1 MRARMTDGQKML
13 ARNVWRWREIRRIS
27 ASELAKR
34 VDWSVVEIEQVERAE
49 KFDLSLEDIDS
60 LAIALQIAPV
70 DLFRNDVH

>member
-1 MRARMTDGQKML
+1 ML

-34 VDWSVVEIEQVERAE
+34 VNWSVVKVEQVERAE
-49 KFDLSLEDIDS
+49 KIDLSLQDIDE

-70 DLFRNDVH
+70 DLFRNEVH

>member
-1 MRARMTDGQKML
+1 MTDGQKML